1 MIGSVVAKPQESA
14 TEEKQ
19 AKSSE
24 RRLSRGQAQSLSSRI
39 KEANQEQLLNEGE

>member
-19 AKSSE
+19 VKSSE
-24 RRLSRGQAQSLSSRI
+24 LRVSMGQAQSLSSSI

>member
-24 RRLSRGQAQSLSSRI
+24 RRVSKGQAQSLSGRI
-39 KEANQEQLLNEGE
+39 KEANQEQLLN